1 MRKILNFATWLVF
14 GLFWI
19 SLASI
24 DSESWTPFLV
34 LIGCWI
40 WLAIAAWKK
49 GWFYGQSREDEA
61 DV

>member
-1 MRKILNFATWLVF
+1 MKKILNFATWLVF
-14 GLFWI
+14 ILFWI

-24 DSESWTPFLV
+24 DSKSWVPFLA

-40 WLAIAAWKK
+40 WLMIAAWKN
-49 GWFYGQSREDEA
+49 GWFYEPEEDEA